1 MIRRKFL
8 KSTLYSGAFA
18 LVGFY
23 PTFIERKTVL
33 VNRYKIPVTDL
44 PPSFHGFTLA
54 HLTDIHF
61 GSFVSES
68 FVERIVHMT
77 NALETDTIVC
87 TGDYVLGNDTTE
99 EIDKVWPIL
108 SKLKARHGVY
118 SVLGNHDHHA
128 NFDRSH
134 YWLERSEQNIRHQCK
149 PIIKGKERIIIGGAG
164 DYWYD
169 RLEIDNAF
177 SGSYKGDCKLLLS
190 HNPDSIDTQF
200 DTPLSLVISGH
211 THGGQVVIPFF
222 GPPILPVKNKNY
234 SSGLIPTPKVP
245 LFISKGIGWSGLPI
259 RFNCY
264 PEIAILEL
272 VNPQLVVEEPSST
285 TRVSNQSIVQNLS

>member
-1 MIRRKFL
+1 MNRRNFL
-8 KSTLYSGAFA
+8 KSTLYSSAFA

-23 PTFIERKTVL
+23 PLVIERKTVV
-33 VNRYKIPVTDL
+33 VNRYRIPVADL

-61 GSFVSES
+61 GSFVSEA
-68 FVERIVHMT
+68 FIERIVHT
-77 NALETDTIVC
+77 ANGLGTDAIVC
-87 TGDYVLGNDTTE
+87 TGDYVLGDDATEKIDT
-99 EIDKVWPIL
+99 VWPIL
-108 SKLKARHGVY
+108 AKLKARHGVY

-128 NFDRSH
+128 DFDRSL
-134 YWLERSEQNIRHQCK
+134 YWLERSGQNLRHQCK
-149 PIIKGKERIIIGGAG
+149 PIHKGKERIMIGGAG

-169 RLEIDNAF
+169 RLEIDNTF
-177 SGSYKGDCKLLLS
+177 SGSDKRDCRVLLS
-190 HNPDSIDTQF
+190 HNPDSVDSQF

-222 GPPILPVKNKNY
+222 GPPVLPVKNKNY
-234 SSGLIPTPKVP
+234 SSGLIATAKTQ

-264 PEIAILEL
+264 PEIAVLEL
-272 VNPQLVVEEPSST
+272 VNPQ
-285 TRVSNQSIVQNLS
+285 RVA